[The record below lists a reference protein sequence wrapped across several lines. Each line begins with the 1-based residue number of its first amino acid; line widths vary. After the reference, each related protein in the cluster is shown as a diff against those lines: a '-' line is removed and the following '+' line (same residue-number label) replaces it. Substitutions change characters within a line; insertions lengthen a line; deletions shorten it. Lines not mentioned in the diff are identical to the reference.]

1 MFFFFPDSDDENETD
16 ELELYETDY
25 MILDDFDFALVG
37 MSRKK
42 KKKCTHDYSFG
53 QDLNSL

>member
-1 MFFFFPDSDDENETD
+1 
-16 ELELYETDY
+16 

-42 KKKCTHDYSFG
+42 KKKCTHNDYSLRH
-53 QDLNSL
+53 DLYSL

>member
-1 MFFFFPDSDDENETD
+1 
-16 ELELYETDY
+16 

-42 KKKCTHDYSFG
+42 KKKYTHDYSLSH
-53 QDLNSL
+53 DLNSL

>member
-1 MFFFFPDSDDENETD
+1 MFFFPDSDDENETD